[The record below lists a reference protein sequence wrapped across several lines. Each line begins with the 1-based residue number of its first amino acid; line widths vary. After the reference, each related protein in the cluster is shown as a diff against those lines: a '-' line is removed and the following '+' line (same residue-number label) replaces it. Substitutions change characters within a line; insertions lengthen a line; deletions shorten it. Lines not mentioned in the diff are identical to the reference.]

1 MKSTTNWGEVLSNA
15 SNLDAYMKFVGGQM
29 SRRQMEQFFKNTPD
43 AGTFRSL
50 VRNGGSARA
59 RAVAK
64 KALKRRAL
72 I

>member
-15 SNLDAYMKFVGGQM
+15 SNLEAYTKFVGGQM
-29 SRRQMEQFFKNTPD
+29 SRRQMEELFKNTEY
-43 AGTFRSL
+43 AGAFRSL
-50 VRNGGSARA
+50 VRNGGAARA